1 MKRPMEQALQV
12 AQKNLKEIRTVTEWA
27 EEMGYENPKTFS
39 RKFRNYFGRRPKSK
53 LIKIRVD
60 EFVKLSKRNPN
71 VGCYVIALNLGFKDE
86 IALSKFIKRHTGASP
101 NNWRKNLIK

>member
-1 MKRPMEQALQV
+1 
-12 AQKNLKEIRTVTEWA
+12 
-27 EEMGYENPKTFS
+27 
-39 RKFRNYFGRRPKSK
+39 
-53 LIKIRVD
+53 VD
-60 EFVKLSKRNPN
+60 EFIKLSKRNPN